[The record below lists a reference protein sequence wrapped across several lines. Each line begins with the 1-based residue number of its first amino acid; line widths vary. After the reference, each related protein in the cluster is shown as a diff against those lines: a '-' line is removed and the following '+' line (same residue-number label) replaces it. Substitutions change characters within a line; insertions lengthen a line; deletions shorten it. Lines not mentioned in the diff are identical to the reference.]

1 MVCLFSIV
9 GDTLEQASC
18 FLCKKPIAYERG
30 GPNCVEKKKE
40 SGLKVFNGRTVFKK
54 CKTR

>member
-9 GDTLEQASC
+9 EDTLEQASC

-30 GPNCVEKKKE
+30 RPNCVERKKE